1 MFNIGSGIIIPIT
14 EQDQEE
20 SIQSCGDLSM
30 KTQAKLLYQKRHAK
44 ILAKEQEILN
54 DKRVKDEEIAKL
66 K

>member
-1 MFNIGSGIIIPIT
+1 
-14 EQDQEE
+14 
-20 SIQSCGDLSM
+20 M